1 MPDRRDQLSV
11 VPDLKEDSGLFKGG
25 VVEVAF
31 EVTPL
36 RKRTTRGDMLVM
48 GFISGVEIEVIFP
61 GRRRASTGPLLSRL
75 DQLVRQANREAQQ
88 AKRPAP
94 SMTQIRYPLKAQG
107 TWRTRIHRDP
117 HDIVDRTHQFL
128 IARWMMRDGAG
139 IERVYGDP
147 PVTLPAQ
154 DTRQP

>member
-11 VPDLKEDSGLFKGG
+11 DPDLKEDAGIFKGG
-25 VVEVAF
+25 VVDVAF

-48 GFISGVEIEVIFP
+48 GFINGVGIEVIFP

-75 DQLVRQANREAQQ
+75 DHLVRQANREAQQ
-88 AKRPAP
+88 AKKPTP
-94 SMTQIRYPLKAQG
+94 SMMQIRFPLKAQG

-117 HDIVDRTHQFL
+117 HDIVERTHQL
-128 IARWMMRDGAG
+128 LVARWTMRDGAG
-139 IERVYGDP
+139 IERTYGDP
-147 PVTLPAQ
+147 PVTLSAQ